1 MISRSNVLAAVRQ
14 ALCGVVLGG
23 VVLSSGCGSDEQQVM
38 KEPEFLVEGTLDFV
52 RSDGTPFLRIAVEL
66 AETHEEQLRG
76 LMGRRSLPSKGGM
89 LFVYP
94 QAIEQS
100 FWMKNTPLPLDIV
113 FIAEDSTIVN
123 IARRTRPL
131 SEETIRSS
139 APAQYVLEL
148 RAGFVDRYGIDE
160 ATRIE
165 WQRIDAS

>member
-1 MISRSNVLAAVRQ
+1 MMLASDRLTSRRGLSAVV
-14 ALCGVVLGG
+14 AVIVFLLPA
-23 VVLSSGCGSDEQQVM
+23 CGSEDTQVL
-38 KEPEFLVEGTLDFV
+38 KEATFAVEGTLDFLQA
-52 RSDGTPFLRIAVEL
+52 DGTPFLRIAVEL
-66 AETHEEQLRG
+66 AETMEEQRRG

-94 QAIEQS
+94 EAIEQS

-131 SEETIRSS
+131 SEDMIRSM

-160 ATRIE
+160 STRIQ
-165 WQRIDAS
+165 WQRIEE